1 MAKTISTQDC
11 CYLSTPR
18 HVRSFVGQLIYIY
31 TAKGRLLLTSELL
44 TFTSKKTSFE
54 IPLNSITD
62 ISTGHYSRIAKP
74 IRLDYMAVKYS
85 HEGKDETI
93 LLTPTESWL
102 TPVWKTNKL
111 VADWI
116 SLLDETLHGGSMT
129 ALKQ

>member
-1 MAKTISTQDC
+1 MPKTISAQDC
-11 CYLSTPR
+11 CYVSTPR
-18 HVRSFVGQLIYIY
+18 RVRSFVGQLIYIY
-31 TAKGRLLLTSELL
+31 TAKGRLSLTSELL

-54 IPLNSITD
+54 IPLNSIID

-116 SLLDETLHGGSMT
+116 SLLDQTVH
-129 ALKQ
+129 KQ

>member
-18 HVRSFVGQLIYIY
+18 HVRRI
-31 TAKGRLLLTSELL
+31 
-44 TFTSKKTSFE
+44 FTSKKTSFE

-74 IRLDYMAVKYS
+74 IRLDYIAVKYS

-116 SLLDETLHGGSMT
+116 SLLDETVRGGSMT